1 VISKTPLEGKV
12 AIVTGGGRGIGKA
25 IAKIFAERGAKV
37 VVTSRT
43 KQQLDSTVKC
53 IHDKGGTAF
62 AIAADVIKEQD
73 VTNLINRVVSEFGT
87 LDILVNNAGSF
98 HWIGPLWEA
107 DASTWWDDVTINLKG
122 IFLCCRYA
130 IPIMIKQ
137 HSGVII
143 NLSGGGARNY
153 LLYGS
158 SYASS
163 KAAVLRI
170 TEQIARELKDQQHED
185 IVAYAV
191 NPGLV
196 ITEMTKYQA
205 ETPRGKKYIPG
216 TKECFEKGTVRQPE
230 ECGYLCAWLTENRPK
245 AFSGRLFTVQDDLN
259 DLLSRKQE
267 MIEQDFRFLRVK
279 MTQ

>member
-1 VISKTPLEGKV
+1 MVSKTPLEGQV
-12 AIVTGGGRGIGKA
+12 AIVTGGGCGIGKA
-25 IAKIFAERGAKV
+25 IAKILAERGAKV

-53 IHDKGGTAF
+53 INEKGGTAF
-62 AIAADVIKEQD
+62 AIAADVTSEQD
-73 VTNLINRVVSEFGT
+73 VTNLIDVAVSEFGR

-98 HWIGPLWEA
+98 QWIGPLWEA
-107 DASTWWDDVTINLKG
+107 DITTWWDDVTINLKG

-130 IPIMIKQ
+130 IPVMIKQ
-137 HSGVII
+137 RSGVIL
-143 NLSGGGARNY
+143 NLSGGGAGNY

-158 SYASS
+158 GYASS

-170 TEQIARELKDQQHED
+170 TEQIARELKDQQHEN
-185 IVAYAV
+185 IVTYAV

-216 TKECFEKGTVRQPE
+216 TKECFEKGIVREPE
-230 ECGYLCAWLTENRPK
+230 ECGYICAWLTEHRPK
-245 AFSGRLFTVQDDLN
+245 VFSGRLFTVEDNLN
-259 DLLSRKQE
+259 DLLTRQNE
-267 MIEQDFRFLRVK
+267 ILEQDLRFLRVK
-279 MTQ
+279 K